1 MKKLISIV
9 LALVLAF
16 SGAVMAFATEATDAT
31 EATEATTAGPLDA
44 ITKAFEDL
52 FAKVKEVLAGL
63 TDYLKSI
70 GDMIKNLVPGGEG
83 GVLGALD
90 DFSAKVGESDIG
102 GDLKAQI
109 KGFVT
114 SLKQKIK
121 DLYAGNKE
129 TTIEETTAAEE
140 PVETGSA
147 SAGLVVF
154 AAVSAAAA
162 AAYVSTKKKA

>member
-16 SGAVMAFATEATDAT
+16 SGTVMSFATEAT

-52 FAKVKEVLAGL
+52 FAKVKEVLADL
-63 TDYLKSI
+63 TDYLKGI

-90 DFSAKVGESDIG
+90 DFSAKVGESNIG
-102 GDLKAQI
+102 GDLIAQI

-129 TTIEETTAAEE
+129 TTIEETEAEVDV
-140 PVETGSA
+140 PTGSA
-147 SAGLVVF
+147 SAGLAVF

-162 AAYVSTKKKA
+162 AAYVCTKKKA

>member
-121 DLYAGNKE
+121 DLYTGNKE
-129 TTIEETTAAEE
+129 TEIEETEAEVDV
-140 PVETGSA
+140 PTGSA
-147 SAGLVVF
+147 SAGLAVF

>member
-16 SGAVMAFATEATDAT
+16 SGTVMAFAVVETEATT
-31 EATEATTAGPLDA
+31 ATTAGPLDA

-63 TDYLKSI
+63 TDYLKGI

-102 GDLKAQI
+102 GDLIAQI

-121 DLYAGNKE
+121 DFYACDKE
-129 TTIEETTAAEE
+129 TEIEETEAEVDV
-140 PVETGSA
+140 PTGSA
-147 SAGLVVF
+147 SAGLAVF
-154 AAVSAAAA
+154 AAVSAVAA
-162 AAYVSTKKKA
+162 AAYVCTKKKA

>member
-70 GDMIKNLVPGGEG
+70 GDMIRNPVPLQES

-90 DFSAKVGESDIG
+90 DFSAKVEASDIG
-102 GDLKAQI
+102 GDFIAQI
-109 KGFVT
+109 KALIT

-121 DLYAGNKE
+121 DFYACDKE
-129 TTIEETTAAEE
+129 TEIQETEAETDI
-140 PVETGSA
+140 PTGSA
-147 SAGLVVF
+147 SAGLAVF

-162 AAYVSTKKKA
+162 AAYVCTKKKA

>member
-16 SGAVMAFATEATDAT
+16 SGTVMAFATEST
-31 EATEATTAGPLDA
+31 ESTTEATTAGPLDA

-63 TDYLKSI
+63 TDYLKGI

-147 SAGLVVF
+147 SAGLAVF